1 MKIMNSNN
9 KATVPKVN
17 DSSHGTAFYYLATCL
32 LLLLILDK
40 PYENLAKGFRLYLYK
55 VKRVCKFFLANLLLW
70 IFKYIDKYYKNKE
83 EC

>member
-1 MKIMNSNN
+1 MNSNH

-17 DSSHGTAFYYLATCL
+17 DSSRGTAFYYLATCL

-40 PYENLAKGFRLYLYK
+40 PL
-55 VKRVCKFFLANLLLW
+55 

-83 EC
+83 EI